1 MPSKQRYT
9 VDEVIAAI
17 NDTKGMVYLAA
28 QKLGCDAKTIYNYRD
43 RYASVRAAM
52 EQQDGMVNDIAEM
65 KLYQAIMAGEMRA
78 VEFRLRTKA
87 KDRGYTERQELSGV
101 NGKPIET
108 EVSSKPDLS
117 RLSLDELLTWRKLAA
132 KAAQDGEK
140 PVE

>member
-1 MPSKQRYT
+1 MRVWDNRREVGITVSHLHTMPSKQRYT

-87 KDRGYTERQELSGV
+87 KDRGYTERQEVTGA
-101 NGKPIET
+101 NGDPLTVRFTWADKQ
-108 EVSSKPDLS
+108 PDA
-117 RLSLDELLTWRKLAA
+117 D
-132 KAAQDGEK
+132 D
-140 PVE
+140 